1 MAPEVRPV
9 VYAPVGEVSGR
20 HTGAGKRAIAMKLEN
35 PHLSDAK
42 IAALVGCSPANVH
55 TVLSRFLGD
64 HSKEELRE
72 FQANKA
78 DIFDSIQLRSLMSIT
93 NDDIAKAPLL
103 PRITGAAILEDKAR
117 TIRGQATQVNV
128 TVLLDAV
135 QAIREMRSRPAPV
148 IDSTLESDIG

>member
-1 MAPEVRPV
+1 
-9 VYAPVGEVSGR
+9 
-20 HTGAGKRAIAMKLEN
+20 MKLEN